1 MKSNYKDLSTYPGG
15 SIVAQ
20 GLADLAAGELT
31 EAGLVVL
38 VARPRLSGLGFEI
51 PVPAGTPMECDHAL
65 FSALEDRLGAGAH
78 AAYNA
83 LIQSVVSFAN
93 SYAPGAVT

>member
-1 MKSNYKDLSTYPGG
+1 MSPNGRDLSGYPGG

-38 VARPRLSGLGFEI
+38 VARPRLSNLGFEI
-51 PVPAGTPMECDHAL
+51 QIPAGVTIDSDHAL
-65 FSALEDRLGAGAH
+65 FTALEERLGSGAH
-78 AAYNA
+78 AVYNA

-93 SYAPGAVT
+93 SYALGSKT

>member
-1 MKSNYKDLSTYPGG
+1 MDGIDLSMYPGG
-15 SIVAQ
+15 SIVAE
-20 GLADLAAGELT
+20 GLADLAAEELT

-38 VARPRLSGLGFEI
+38 LARPRLADLGFEI

-65 FSALEDRLGAGAH
+65 FTALEERLGAGAH

-93 SYAPGAVT
+93 SYEPGAKT